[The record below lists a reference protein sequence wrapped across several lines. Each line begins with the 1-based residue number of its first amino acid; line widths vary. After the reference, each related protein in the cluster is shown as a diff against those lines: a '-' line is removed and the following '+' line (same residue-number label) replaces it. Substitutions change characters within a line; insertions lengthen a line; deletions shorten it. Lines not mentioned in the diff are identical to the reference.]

1 MSAAC
6 KWLDVAKA
14 VQRIETDYRL
24 AKVLSVSPQRI
35 TGYRIGKN
43 IGMDDELAIKVA
55 KLARVEPLK
64 VLAELAADRSK
75 SDSARDFWNAV
86 ANGSKHAA

>member
-14 VQRIETDYRL
+14 IQRIETDYRL
-24 AKVLSVSPQRI
+24 AKVLGINTSRI
-35 TGYRIGKN
+35 AGYRSGAI

-55 KLARVEPLK
+55 ELARVEPLK

-75 SDSARDFWNAV
+75 SDSARAYWNAV